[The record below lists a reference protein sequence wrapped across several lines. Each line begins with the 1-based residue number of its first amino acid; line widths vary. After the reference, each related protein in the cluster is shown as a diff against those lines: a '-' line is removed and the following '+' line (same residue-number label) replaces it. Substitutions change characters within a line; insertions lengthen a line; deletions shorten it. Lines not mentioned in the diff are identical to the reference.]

1 MILDIV
7 RGYKI
12 PFILLPRQSRLPKN
26 SCQLTKKASDLVDQE
41 VQDMLRKGT
50 IVVPDP
56 KEDQFLSSLFLVK
69 KKDEENRPVVNLK
82 ELNRNIL
89 Y

>member
-1 MILDIV
+1 MKLDIV

-12 PFILLPRQSRLPKN
+12 PFILLSWQLRLPKN
-26 SCQLTKKASDLVDQE
+26 PCQLTKKASDLVDQE